1 MSNDQQSP
9 AVAAALAYVDAWS
22 NHDFDTACARFAADI
37 TVTATTTDPGVP
49 DTQLAG
55 VEACTQGLV
64 QFARTVV
71 PGSAQVI
78 ASMGDERNALL
89 VMTVLAQL
97 DGQKVT
103 LPAARLY
110 LLDETN
116 KIKAEQIIFYA
127 ATS

>member
-22 NHDFDTACARFAADI
+22 NHDFDTACAWFAPDI
-37 TVTATTTDPGVP
+37 KVTVTTTHPEVP
-49 DTQLAG
+49 DAHLAG
-55 VEACTQGLV
+55 VEECSQGLV

-78 ASMGDERNALL
+78 ASMGDQRNALL
-89 VMTVLAQL
+89 VMTVMAQM

-103 LPAARLY
+103 VPAARLY
-110 LLDETN
+110 LLDDDN